1 MVQVSTVNL
10 EKKLIILNIDFSF
23 YLGETKLFIAL
34 KYLYIKLSR
43 YLSALYPSFCVF
55 IKYFELELICEKNEI
70 MSNGLKY

>member
-10 EKKLIILNIDFSF
+10 EKKLILLIKSSF
-23 YLGETKLFIAL
+23 YLGETNLFVAF

-43 YLSALYPSFCVF
+43 YLSALYPNFYVF
-55 IKYFELELICEKNEI
+55 IEYFELELIYIKNEI